1 MTIVGKHGCSKNTC
15 RRVERVKR
23 VERTG
28 LSSVNQVRGPLT
40 EENVMEYFEESFIF
54 DRSSNNNVLRMQT
67 QHADPNVRMSRL
79 ETEAEL
85 KSVTQ
90 SIRA

>member
-1 MTIVGKHGCSKNTC
+1 
-15 RRVERVKR
+15 
-23 VERTG
+23 
-28 LSSVNQVRGPLT
+28 
-40 EENVMEYFEESFIF
+40 MEYFEESFIF

-85 KSVTQ
+85 KSVPISFKLILYKYSPGLGALPEKNTH
-90 SIRA
+90 

>member
-1 MTIVGKHGCSKNTC
+1 
-15 RRVERVKR
+15 
-23 VERTG
+23 
-28 LSSVNQVRGPLT
+28 
-40 EENVMEYFEESFIF
+40 MEYFEESFIF

-85 KSVTQ
+85 KSVSVGFKLILYNTH
-90 SIRA
+90 RV